1 MKRFASLAALLMTLV
16 LALSLAACGDK
27 NTADDSNQT
36 TDQPATT
43 QPADDGNAAQTNGDA
58 ASDTTGSVD
67 LAALRDQIIAD
78 CGYTDTLPVET
89 AGLEAAYGITADQV
103 KSSAS
108 FNATVGTAFPDEIV
122 MVEATDAAAAQDVA
136 SKLTNRLSAIADQA
150 ASYDPDSEALA
161 KKCEVVTSGNYVGMF
176 FSSHYDEMVSA
187 FQNAVG

>member
-1 MKRFASLAALLMTLV
+1 MKRFASLAALLLTLV
-16 LALSLAACGDK
+16 LVLSLAACGDK
-27 NTADDSNQT
+27 NTADDNQT
-36 TDQPATT
+36 TDQPSTT
-43 QPADDGNAAQTNGDA
+43 QPADNGDAAQTNGA
-58 ASDTTGSVD
+58 TTGSVD
-67 LAALRDQIIAD
+67 LAALRDQLIAD

-89 AGLEAAYGITADQV
+89 
-103 KSSAS
+103 
-108 FNATVGTAFPDEIV
+108 
-122 MVEATDAAAAQDVA
+122 AAQDVA

>member
-78 CGYTDTLPVET
+78 CGYTATLPVET
-89 AGLEAAYGITADQV
+89 AGLEATYGITADQV
-103 KSSAS
+103 RSSAS

>member
-1 MKRFASLAALLMTLV
+1 MKRFASLTALLLTLV
-16 LALSLAACGDK
+16 LVLSLAACGDK
-27 NTADDSNQT
+27 NTADDNQT
-36 TDQPATT
+36 TDQPSTT
-43 QPADDGNAAQTNGDA
+43 QPADNGDAAQTNGA
-58 ASDTTGSVD
+58 TTSVD
-67 LAALRDQIIAD
+67 LAALRDQLIAD

-89 AGLEAAYGITADQV
+89 AGLESTYGITADQV

>member
-1 MKRFASLAALLMTLV
+1 MKRFASLTALLLTLV
-16 LALSLAACGDK
+16 LVLSLAACGDK
-27 NTADDSNQT
+27 NTADDNQT
-36 TDQPATT
+36 TDQPSTT
-43 QPADDGNAAQTNGDA
+43 QPADNGDAAQTNGA
-58 ASDTTGSVD
+58 TTGSV
-67 LAALRDQIIAD
+67 IAD

-89 AGLEAAYGITADQV
+89 AGLESTYGITADQV
-103 KSSAS
+103 TSSAS